1 MTFSFLSL
9 RESREKNE
17 NFLSLGKE
25 KNMLF
30 SFLSR
35 EGKIY
40 IYKYINFR
48 FPDGQRGKVRR
59 A

>member
-30 SFLSR
+30 SFPSR

-40 IYKYINFR
+40 PPK
-48 FPDGQRGKVRR
+48 GG
-59 A
+59 